1 MAWSKPESP
10 RAQRQGRVHSWEGD
24 LGERAGA
31 CSPTL
36 REPAWAQR
44 GLAHPAGPT
53 LGRGRRV
60 WGTDS
65 TSMQEWRAGLQ
76 RGPREPVL
84 GGRGE
89 VTVGPAQIWREALGL
104 EEWVPQRLRAVGS
117 GGGHRGCRP
126 GTGGWG
132 GGSGGPVPTERS
144 QQCAGCQR
152 RWETGTQWPPASC
165 CFPGPGEMDRPSRS
179 IVTGKQTPAGV

>member
-60 WGTDS
+60 WGSDS
-65 TSMQEWRAGLQ
+65 TSMQEWRAGRREGRGSRCWEGEARSPWAQPRSGEKPWAWRSGSCSCCGRWDQEAATGAAGRGQGDGVGGPEALCPLRGVSSAQ
-76 RGPREPVL
+76 AASGAGKPGPSGPRQAV
-84 GGRGE
+84 
-89 VTVGPAQIWREALGL
+89 VFLGL
-104 EEWVPQRLRAVGS
+104 VKWTVP
-117 GGGHRGCRP
+117 H
-126 GTGGWG
+126 
-132 GGSGGPVPTERS
+132 
-144 QQCAGCQR
+144 
-152 RWETGTQWPPASC
+152 
-165 CFPGPGEMDRPSRS
+165 
-179 IVTGKQTPAGV
+179 GV